1 MRKVSAPNILLL
13 STSLARGVPQVPGH
27 GHDDDDGFAHDDGHA
42 DGDGDGH
49 DDDDGDAHDDDGG
62 HDYDDVHDDDDGYA
76 HDDGHGDG
84 DGDCTTF
91 TTQTFTPPDIHHTVC
106 KRKSSPHH
114 LYKRMLTRHSPRN
127 RLSPHRTS
135 RRGVNVCYIDMIS
148 KTCFKPS
155 ISLAHSSTMSSTDC
169 SLFTVKY

>member
-13 STSLARGVPQVPGH
+13 STSLARGVPQVP
-27 GHDDDDGFAHDDGHA
+27 
-42 DGDGDGH
+42 GDGH

-135 RRGVNVCYIDMIS
+135 RRGVN
-148 KTCFKPS
+148 
-155 ISLAHSSTMSSTDC
+155 
-169 SLFTVKY
+169 